1 MPPKEYATLDE
12 RTWALIAKDPE
23 AHAGESYL
31 VFGEVTQFDSATGT
45 SAFRANV
52 AAANTCEYG
61 FFDGDNTILSA
72 GPGVNLANVVADDVF
87 AAQVT
92 VLGSFS
98 YDTTLGG
105 NTTVPRLQVDSIEVQ
120 GSCEY

>member
-52 AAANTCEYG
+52 AAANTCEY
-61 FFDGDNTILSA
+61 
-72 GPGVNLANVVADDVF
+72 
-87 AAQVT
+87 
-92 VLGSFS
+92 
-98 YDTTLGG
+98 
-105 NTTVPRLQVDSIEVQ
+105 
-120 GSCEY
+120 